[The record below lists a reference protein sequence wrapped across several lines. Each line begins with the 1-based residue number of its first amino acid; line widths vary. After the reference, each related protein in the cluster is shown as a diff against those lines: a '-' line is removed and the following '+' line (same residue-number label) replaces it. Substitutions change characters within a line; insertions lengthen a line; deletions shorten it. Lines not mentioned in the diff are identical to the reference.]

1 MLAVE
6 EMVLNTEL
14 APTFADLAGVGTFPG
29 GRSLSG
35 AAPAQRGFLVASI
48 HPVDRVSQP
57 GFGGPLAY
65 KAVRT
70 RIHKYVRYIN
80 EESELYDLE
89 ADPYKLQS
97 IHETA
102 DPSLVAD
109 LKAKLDV
116 LHTCAGQSCREAEDL
131 P

>member
-1 MLAVE
+1 
-6 EMVLNTEL
+6 MV
-14 APTFADLAGVGTFPG
+14 F
-29 GRSLSG
+29 
-35 AAPAQRGFLVASI
+35 I
-48 HPVDRVSQP
+48 HPVDRVTQL
-57 GFGGPLAY
+57 GFGGPPAY

-70 RIHKYVRYIN
+70 RTHKYVRYIN

-109 LKAKLDV
+109 FKAKLDA
-116 LHTCAGQSCREAEDL
+116 LRSCAEQSCREAEDI